1 MFEQQKKIVDAMS
14 KNEAKNPSAK
24 DCITYP
30 QYVPER
36 IDENVNRPLGYTE
49 NIVIQRRPSDF
60 RHAIWA
66 ERASNIHSV
75 ALKRSESDWGKVE
88 LAIEEYA
95 ALTEDQFAERRQK
108 LDQLEASIGL
118 YRNAQDTNKAA
129 ESKRNERLRY
139 CDELIRM
146 IQDENNEIDRLSGEF
161 TERSNADYVNDS
173 ELKIETAKKKPTGNT
188 NAPAAG
194 GSPSPE
200 KMNEEKNVM
209 FQEDVTMLDI
219 SGTGAS
225 GRWSKGMIA
234 RFFDNWTEPNAS
246 VKKTVYEK
254 VTDEEDVPR
263 ERRVGT
269 GFVEKKDIVRI
280 NRTEKRSDY
289 QYRQQSIDTPLFV
302 SAPKAS
308 VTSAPAGEAKVSDI
322 PVFISKPKTA
332 DVEQGRLGDC
342 YLLSAM
348 IAVVSQQPEHFLNHM
363 LDCGNTVIV
372 KMYRMSGEAIYVEVD
387 KSVVVDKGWS
397 HNKVF
402 ADGALWVEIY
412 EKAYAAAGFIG
423 SEEELTGG
431 KRSYGFIDGGKP
443 GVALQHITGKKSE
456 DIRLDIK
463 DEWGK
468 KIDNVME
475 SFRLDNL
482 PDELARQFQQDQ
494 SSPTVECV
502 KIAVHVTFNELLN
515 EVNDVFSKKTFRRHV
530 ILKYDE
536 RYIKGRITANFQ
548 KYFTHIQ
555 IDNNIEQLINIA
567 AQNAARI
574 LNDELL
580 KYIPGS
586 VGQADKS
593 GREIEIF
600 EDIKSKLDAHH
611 PVVLSTPADIAER
624 LDDSQETGTGRAGEK
639 VSGGL
644 AGPHA
649 YAVVDY
655 SPKEGTASG
664 PVLALKLRNPWGR
677 TGRGYTLGNETGSID
692 ISQWGGERGLFGKKI
707 TNGEFWLDM
716 SEVVRYFD
724 LISY

>member
-1 MFEQQKKIVDAMS
+1 MFEQQKKTVDAMS
-14 KNEAKNPSAK
+14 KNEGKNSYVK

-36 IDENVNRPLGYTE
+36 IDEKVNRPLGYTE

-66 ERASNIHSV
+66 ERASEIHSV

-95 ALTEDQFAERRQK
+95 ALTEDQFTERIQK
-108 LDQLEASIGL
+108 LDQLEANICL
-118 YRNAQDTNKAA
+118 YKNAQDTDKAA
-129 ESKRNERLRY
+129 AKKRNGRLKY
-139 CDELIRM
+139 CEELTRM
-146 IQDENNEIDRLSGEF
+146 IRDENKEIDRLSGVFAEP
-161 TERSNADYVNDS
+161 SNADYVNDS
-173 ELKIETAKKKPTGNT
+173 KLKIETVKKEPTGNT
-188 NAPAAG
+188 NAPTAG
-194 GSPSPE
+194 GSPSLE
-200 KMNEEKNVM
+200 KLNEEKNVM
-209 FQEDVTMLDI
+209 FQEDVTMLDL
-219 SGTGAS
+219 SGTGIS

-234 RFFDNWTEPNAS
+234 RFFDNWTGPNAN
-246 VKKTVYEK
+246 VKRTVYEK

-263 ERRVGT
+263 ERRIGT
-269 GFVEKKDIVRI
+269 GFVEKKDVVRI
-280 NRTEKRSDY
+280 NRTEQHSNY
-289 QYRQQSIDTPLFV
+289 QYRQQNTDTPLFV
-302 SAPKAS
+302 SSPKES
-308 VTSAPAGEAKVSDI
+308 VASAPAGEAKVSDI
-322 PVFISKPKTA
+322 PVFISRPSAA
-332 DVEQGRLGDC
+332 DVKQGRLGDC

-348 IAVVSQQPEHFLNHM
+348 IAVVSQQPEHFLYHM

-372 KMYRMSGEAIYVEVD
+372 KMYRMSGDEIYVKVD
-387 KSVVVDKGWS
+387 KSIVVDKGWN
-397 HNKVF
+397 HNKAF

-463 DEWGK
+463 AECGT
-468 KIDNVME
+468 KIENVAG
-475 SFRLDNL
+475 SFSLGNL

-494 SSPTVECV
+494 LNPTVGSV
-502 KIAVHVTFNELLN
+502 RLAVQLTFFELRD
-515 EVNDVFSKKTFRRHV
+515 EVNDVFSRKTFRGHV

-536 RYIKGRITANFQ
+536 RYIKERITANLKNF
-548 KYFTHIQ
+548 IERQ
-555 IDNNIEQLINIA
+555 IDKNIEQLINIA
-567 AQNAARI
+567 AQKAAKI

-611 PVVLSTPADIAER
+611 PVVLSTPDDIAER
-624 LDDSQETGTGRAGEK
+624 LADSQGTGIGRAGEK

-655 SPKEGTASG
+655 SPREGTADG

-677 TGRGYTLGNETGSID
+677 TGRGYTLENDAEPID
-692 ISQWGGERGLFGKKI
+692 ITQWGGELGLFGKKI

-716 SEVVRYFD
+716 SEVVRYFN